1 MQLTLKIVS
10 YQRLTPGQQDHFN
23 AKSNTF
29 SIGRSA
35 NNDWVIPDPQRFLS
49 GVHCRIHYEGD
60 VFYITDTSTNGVFI
74 NGSSQRLQRDT
85 SVALNNRDTIRI
97 GDYEFEVIFNNS
109 TTSLPPAEIESNAI
123 NQSVSN
129 DDDLSSDPFVDLAP
143 SPQPTSADLT
153 FDDDLQKEINTP
165 LAQFDNNLDVN
176 AISIDSLMDLDE
188 LEELESESL
197 SADRLRENHSPINDV
212 FTPAN
217 KDSKPVPR
225 LPLPDVHTENQ
236 CAAEAIPDNW
246 DKSTGMLKSPER
258 QLEAQPEDN
267 FECSGFWDELSEED
281 SETEPT
287 ADITQEKPEKIK
299 ADNECTSAYTE
310 LVSSAQKPDNPPK
323 QIPQRAESN
332 PEAVIQNVIPP
343 AELSATNNDSLV
355 AFAKG
360 ANLNISHFESID
372 ETELFEQIGRMMLEF
387 TGGLVETLS
396 GRTHIK
402 SEFRLDQTMIRPIAN
417 NPFKFST
424 SRSSTLQQLLDSK
437 NSAYMAGTEAIQ
449 EGFDDVN
456 AHQMAVVAGMEAAL
470 EDILKRFKPETLE
483 ARLESDS
490 ILDNFLPGGK
500 KAKYWDIFKLLF
512 DQLAGEAEDDFQ
524 QLFGRKFS
532 QAYEKQLSR
541 LKDTH
546 QEI

>member
-10 YQRLTPGQQDHFN
+10 YQRLTPGQQDHFK

-29 SIGRSA
+29 TIGRST
-35 NNDWVIPDPQRFLS
+35 NNDWVIPDPQKFLS
-49 GVHCRIHYEGD
+49 GVHCRVHYEND
-60 VFYITDTSTNGVFI
+60 AFYISDTSTNGVFI

-97 GDYEFEVIFNNS
+97 GDYEFEVNLSNS
-109 TTSLPPAEIESNAI
+109 TTSIPPAEIESNAI
-123 NQSVSN
+123 NQDVS

-143 SPQPTSADLT
+143 SPQPASADLT

-188 LEELESESL
+188 LDEPESEPL

-217 KDSKPVPR
+217 KGSKPVPGS
-225 LPLPDVHTENQ
+225 PLPDVTTENQ
-236 CAAEAIPDNW
+236 REAEAIADNW

-258 QLEAQPEDN
+258 RLETQSEDN
-267 FECSGFWDELSEED
+267 LDLESSGFWDELNEED
-281 SETEPT
+281 SEAEPT
-287 ADITQEKPEKIK
+287 TEVTQEKPEEI
-299 ADNECTSAYTE
+299 
-310 LVSSAQKPDNPPK
+310 KPDNPPK
-323 QIPQRAESN
+323 PTPQRAESK

-343 AELSATNNDSLV
+343 AEFSVTNNAPLA

-360 ANLNISHFESID
+360 ANLNISHFESIN

-387 TGGLVETLS
+387 TGGLAETLS

-424 SRSSTLQQLLDSK
+424 SSSSTLQQLLDNN

-470 EDILKRFKPETLE
+470 QDILKRFKPETLE

-490 ILDNFLPGGK
+490 ILDNFLPGAK

-524 QLFGRKFS
+524 QLFGQKFS

-546 QEI
+546 QKK